1 MALALGAFSLA
12 TIRENG
18 AIRILGLNLYFNLNK
33 LIGIFLAPFQGIPL
47 LHSMDSQLDWIVGK
61 KMEEKRE
68 KINGPK

>member
-33 LIGIFLAPFQGIPL
+33 LIGIFWHHFKAFLCCIRWTHNWIELLA
-47 LHSMDSQLDWIVGK
+47 K
-61 KMEEKRE
+61 KWRKKEK
-68 KINGPK
+68 K